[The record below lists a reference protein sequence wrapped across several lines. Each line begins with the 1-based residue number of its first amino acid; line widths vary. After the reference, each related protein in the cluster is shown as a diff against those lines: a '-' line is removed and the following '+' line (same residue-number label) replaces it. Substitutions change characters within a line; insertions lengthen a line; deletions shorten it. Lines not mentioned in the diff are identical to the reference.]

1 MLFLLWC
8 FPLFVLIIKH
18 WMPRKGKEKNGE
30 DLHRAIVPIGTQAL
44 GPSL

>member
-18 WMPRKGKEKNGE
+18 WMPRKGKEKKRFTAATANCQS
-30 DLHRAIVPIGTQAL
+30 AQSPF
-44 GPSL
+44 